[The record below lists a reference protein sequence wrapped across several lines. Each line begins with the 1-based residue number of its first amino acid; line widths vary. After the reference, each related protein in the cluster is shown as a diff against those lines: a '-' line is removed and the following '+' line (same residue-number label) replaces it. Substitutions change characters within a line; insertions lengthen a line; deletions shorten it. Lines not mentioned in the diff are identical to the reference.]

1 MYKLSINIRMC
12 TYDFEIHM
20 IEELYE
26 KVLSVFHILK

>member
-1 MYKLSINIRMC
+1 MYKLSVNIRMC

-20 IEELYE
+20 IEDFDE